1 MESVN
6 FVHDVNILR
15 KTIKSVYL
23 NSADLK
29 ALNSELGAGPGNCR
43 VQVLP
48 VCWRH
53 LIEFPRRRQKK
64 GEHDLGDV
72 ADEDDDCRTLFNEIL
87 GSKEYNKLTFLD
99 RSFTPRH
106 NSRGCGICQVT
117 HFRSSA

>member
-6 FVHDVNILR
+6 FVHDVNVLR

-53 LIEFPRRRQKK
+53 LIEFPRRRQRK
-64 GEHDLGDV
+64 GEHDLGDI
-72 ADEDDDCRTLFNEIL
+72 ADEDDECKNQL
-87 GSKEYNKLTFLD
+87 
-99 RSFTPRH
+99 
-106 NSRGCGICQVT
+106 
-117 HFRSSA
+117 